1 MAEVSLLGK
10 DVNNG
15 LIYMK
20 KAVECAIKHDEL
32 PEIVDCKAIL
42 FNQHPYDRKY
52 EAVMNIC
59 DELKRDFET
68 EDEFYECIRDTEAYK
83 DIINMLEK

>member
-1 MAEVSLLGK
+1 
-10 DVNNG
+10 
-15 LIYMK
+15 
-20 KAVECAIKHDEL
+20 
-32 PEIVDCKAIL
+32 
-42 FNQHPYDRKY
+42 
-52 EAVMNIC
+52 MNIC

>member
-1 MAEVSLLGK
+1 MPVALARKMRNYQGMAEVSLLNK

-15 LIYMK
+15 LTYMT
-20 KAVECAIKHDEL
+20 KAAECAIKHDKL

-59 DELKRDFET
+59 GELKRDFKKL
-68 EDEFYECIRDTEAYK
+68 RDCQYF
-83 DIINMLEK
+83 

>member
-1 MAEVSLLGK
+1 ME
-10 DVNNG
+10 
-15 LIYMK
+15 
-20 KAVECAIKHDEL
+20 
-32 PEIVDCKAIL
+32 CKAIL

-59 DELKRDFET
+59 GELKRDFET
-68 EDEFYECIRDTEAYK
+68 EDEFYESIRDTEAYK